1 MLDEG
6 AWRNHLAEKIL
17 IVEDEG
23 NIARTLRLYLEQ
35 AKYQVVTISDG
46 ALAMP
51 AFRKEKPSLVILDL
65 MLPNVD
71 GLEVCRKIRSESIT
85 PIIMLTARSEEVDK
99 LLGLEIGAD
108 DYITKP
114 FSPREVV
121 ARVKVILRRSSGGFT
136 SSTTLRSGEIVLD
149 LDGHRALMS
158 GDNLELT
165 PMEFQIL
172 AAMMRMPGRVFT
184 RMQLL
189 EEIEGEAYEGYE
201 RAIDQ
206 HVKNLRLKLG
216 ESARDPRYIHT
227 VFGVGYRFRYE
238 DETDA

>member
-1 MLDEG
+1 VLDEG